1 MHFENVKYAQLKT
14 WIRNK
19 KGRRGGRR
27 ERDREER
34 KNDIWIFLFDL
45 GTRKKIALIL

>member
-27 ERDREER
+27 EREREER
-34 KNDIWIFLFDL
+34 KKKHRFN
-45 GTRKKIALIL
+45 KIA